1 MKKFIYLT
9 ASWLLLISSLCAQS
23 TKELNISTQPRVNSL
38 RSASEL
44 TGFGYADRSVGQVQ
58 GLGMADAVMSAAI
71 KLPAMAGNKI
81 KGVNFLVN
89 LQQDGSASTSD
100 KGRIFISRVS
110 DNKVLVLQE
119 VTIAKGVNKHSFGTP
134 FEMKDNEEY
143 YVGYQVRVSA
153 KGSPLAFDRSIHTIP
168 EANFIDW
175 GTSFYTTNGTS
186 KLFDFRE
193 KSYYFGS
200 LLVFADIEDSKGFLS
215 NALYFCSGKSKKS
228 QLSAGQ
234 NEEFEIQ
241 VRNLGTAEVSNWNL
255 KSRFGAFGQEE
266 SSSVNQK
273 VGPNETKTFT
283 VTLKAPQKPGLGTL
297 HCTID
302 KANGKNNLFT
312 STSGQVAYK
321 VEGNTGAIARK
332 GVLLERFTGEYCSN
346 CPTADAP
353 IATLVAQ
360 MQENNSEVNFIAHH
374 AGYSPDKFTLKESEN
389 IVNDFF
395 TKRGTYAPALSIDRR
410 PFGKEQDGLCL
421 VVNPN
426 SADLYSFYQKAVA
439 EKQDVIFE
447 KITQKV
453 ENNMISLQ
461 IDGKVVGGADFED
474 LFITAVVTEYDVPAI
489 NQANAPSGYKHEAVA
504 RRFLT
509 PGYGTK
515 VTPKEDGTFSLSIGQ
530 VSIHRDWKPEN
541 MRVVVF
547 AHNNLK
553 NRDVAMR
560 YVHNSTTLWFGKDL
574 STMDILP
581 ENVPVVYVQDG
592 YITVNGQAQKMEV
605 YNLVGQLVTTTPTTQ
620 LSAGYYIVKVIN
632 AHGVFTSKVIIR

>member
-23 TKELNISTQPRVNSL
+23 AKELTVSTQPQTTL

-44 TGFGYADRSVGQVQ
+44 TGFGYADRSIKQVQ

-71 KLPAMAGNKI
+71 KLPTMAGNKI
-81 KGVNFLVN
+81 KGVNFLIN
-89 LQQDGSASTSD
+89 IQQDGSASTSD

-110 DNKVLVLQE
+110 DNKVLASQE
-119 VTIAKGVNKHSFGTP
+119 ITIAKGVNKHSFGTP

-143 YVGYQVRVSA
+143 YVGYQVRVNA
-153 KGSPLAFDRSIHTIP
+153 KGSPLAFDRSVHSIA
-168 EANFIDW
+168 EANYIDW
-175 GTSFYTTNGTS
+175 GNSFYALDEPN
-186 KLFDFRE
+186 KLFNLQE
-193 KSYYFGS
+193 KSYYIGS
-200 LLVFADIEDSKGFLS
+200 LLIFVDIDDTKGSLS
-215 NALYFCSGKSKKS
+215 NALYLCSGKSKKGL
-228 QLSAGQ
+228 LSAGK

-241 VRNLGTAEVSNWNL
+241 VRNLGTTEINNWSL
-255 KSRFGAFGQEE
+255 KSHFGAFGQEE
-266 SSSVNQK
+266 STSVDQK
-273 VGPNETKTFT
+273 VSPNETKILT

-297 HCTID
+297 HCTVN
-302 KANGKNNLFT
+302 KVNGKDNLFA
-312 STSGQVAYK
+312 SMSGQIAYK
-321 VEGNTGAIARK
+321 VDGETGAIARK
-332 GVLLERFTGEYCSN
+332 GVLLERFTGENCRN

-353 IATLVAQ
+353 VATLISQ
-360 MQENNSEVNFIAHH
+360 MQEGGCEVNFIAHH

-421 VVNPN
+421 VINPN
-426 SADLYSFYQKAVA
+426 NTDLYSFYQKAVA
-439 EKQDVIFE
+439 EKQDVVFE
-447 KITQKV
+447 KITQKI

-489 NQANAPSGYKHEAVA
+489 SQVNAPSGYKHEAVA

-515 VTPKEDGTFSLSIGQ
+515 VTPKEDGTFSLPIGQ

-547 AHNNLK
+547 AHNNLR

-560 YVHNSTTLWFGKDL
+560 YVHASTTLWFGKDL

-592 YITVNGQAQKMEV
+592 YITVNGQAQRMEV

-620 LSAGYYIVKVIN
+620 LSAGYYIVKIIN
-632 AHGVFTSKVIIR
+632 AHGVFTSKVIVR